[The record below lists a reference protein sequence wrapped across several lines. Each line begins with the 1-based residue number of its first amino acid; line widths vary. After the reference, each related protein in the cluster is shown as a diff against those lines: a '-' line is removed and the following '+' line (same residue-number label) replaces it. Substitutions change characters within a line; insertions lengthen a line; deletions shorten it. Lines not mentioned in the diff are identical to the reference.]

1 MSNPVNMEALHEERV
16 RAILEKDESAAR
28 KAGKTSFWKAF
39 NENLE
44 GLIPDPTYRNTVF
57 LHAVKSLQYATRNQP
72 LTEATTS
79 GSVAT
84 YNKAMLP
91 TIITRVFP
99 QIVATKFIATRQLDV
114 PTQLIQTF
122 RLSRNTNKGATTAGD
137 EYMDPS
143 KYKRYPTSGTKTW
156 QDGSQIIDPFYS
168 SQTVTETGSTGTTLL
183 NKAVVYGPYIPG
195 TAVVYVA
202 DSWDPRNSKA
212 YAYDKGTNL
221 ILISDDTTDVGDIVV
236 DGAGIVTVSTAATFT
251 PAAAATALGMTIGG
265 TATFMV
271 EYQYNLERNKNLAEV
286 SFKQTTINAVAKS
299 RKNFAQISAEAIQ
312 DLEAY
317 TEGKLDALKEL
328 VGGMTETMA
337 LEIDLEI
344 MMSMMSKAGKMAN
357 WDAEYPAT
365 TFHGTQYERNQEL
378 VHKMNY
384 LANDMA
390 IDFLRGEGMFAIT
403 HPHIF
408 TMLQNTNEFKMNSAD
423 HKAQGNFEV
432 GVEKNMGTVSNF
444 TVAKAPQFPQSD
456 KILMGFTS
464 KDLAKAPYAYFP
476 FVTYLTPPSI
486 DVLGGDIFSTVVGLQ
501 QRYDH
506 QLLLDGASGLGIL
519 QVSNLYKSGVL
530 S

>member
-1 MSNPVNMEALHEERV
+1 MFKNPVNLEALCEERV

-28 KAGKTSFWKAF
+28 RAGKTSFWKTF

-44 GLIPDPTYRNTVF
+44 GVIKDADYRNTVF
-57 LHAVKSLQYATRNQP
+57 LHAVKSLQYATKNQP
-72 LTEATTS
+72 LAEATTS
-79 GSVAT
+79 SSVAT

-122 RLSRNTNKGATTAGD
+122 RLSRNTTKGQTTAGD
-137 EYMDPS
+137 EFMDPAN
-143 KYKRYPTSGTKTW
+143 YQRYPSSAAQKTYQDSTKV
-156 QDGSQIIDPFYS
+156 IDPFYS
-168 SQTVTETGSTGTTLL
+168 SQKVFETGGTAAPSSATVTY
-183 NKAVVYGPYIPG
+183 APFIAG
-195 TAVVYVA
+195 TAVVYVF
-202 DSWDPRNSKA
+202 DSADPRNQKIVA
-212 YAYDKGTNL
+212 
-221 ILISDDTTDVGDIVV
+221 TDN
-236 DGAGIVTVSTAATFT
+236 GAGVLSGVNGGVGGTYTSPSGVFTYSISQTAAD
-251 PAAAATALGMTIGG
+251 AAAAAPALTLAG
-265 TATFMV
+265 TAIYKV
-271 EYQYNLERNKNLAEV
+271 EYQYNLERNKSLAEI
-286 SFKQTTINAVAKS
+286 SFKQSTINAVAKS

-328 VGGMTETMA
+328 VGGMTESMA

-344 MMSMMSKAGKMAN
+344 MMSMMSKAGKVTAYDADYAAN
-357 WDAEYPAT
+357 
-365 TFHGTQYERNQEL
+365 TFRGTMFQKNQEL
-378 VHKMNY
+378 IHKMNY
-384 LANDMA
+384 LANDMS

-408 TMLQNTNEFKMNSAD
+408 TLLQNTNEFRMVDND

-432 GVEKNMGTVSNF
+432 GGERFGTVGNF

-456 KILMGFTS
+456 KVLMGFTS

-506 QLLLDGASGLGIL
+506 QLLLDGDKGLGVL
-519 QVSNLYKSGVL
+519 QVSNLYKTGVL
-530 S
+530 G

>member
-1 MSNPVNMEALHEERV
+1 MFKNPVNLEPLSEERV
-16 RAILEKDESAAR
+16 KAILEKDEVAAK
-28 KAGKTSFWKAF
+28 KAGKTSFWKTF
-39 NENLE
+39 NENLQ
-44 GLIPDPTYRNTVF
+44 GVIKDDDYRNTVF
-57 LHAVKSLQYATRNQP
+57 LHAVKSLQYATKNQP
-72 LTEATTS
+72 LAEATTS
-79 GSVAT
+79 TSVAT

-122 RLSRNTNKGATTAGD
+122 RLSRNTTKGQTTAGD
-137 EYMDPS
+137 EFMDPA
-143 KYKRYPTSGTKTW
+143 KYSRYATGASQKTW
-156 QDGSQIIDPFYS
+156 QDSSKVIDPYYS
-168 SQTVTETGSTGTTLL
+168 SQKVFENAGTAALSGATVTYAPFIS
-183 NKAVVYGPYIPG
+183 G
-195 TAVVYVA
+195 TAVVYVF
-202 DSWDPRNSKA
+202 DSYDPRNK
-212 YAYDKGTNL
+212 K
-221 ILISDDTTDVGDIVV
+221 IVAV
-236 DGAGIVTVSTAATFT
+236 DNGAGTLTAQNGAAGGTYTVNGSGVLALTIAQSASAAGTAAG
-251 PAAAATALGMTIGG
+251 LTIAG
-265 TATFMV
+265 TATYQV
-271 EYQYNLERNKNLAEV
+271 EYQYNLERNKNLAEI

-328 VGGMTETMA
+328 VGGMTESMA

-344 MMSMMSKAGKMAN
+344 MMSMMAAAGKVSAYDADYAAN
-357 WDAEYPAT
+357 
-365 TFHGTQYERNQEL
+365 TFRGTMFQKNQEL
-378 VHKMNY
+378 IHKMNY
-384 LANDMA
+384 LANDMS

-408 TMLQNTNEFKMNSAD
+408 TLLQNTNEFRMVDND

-432 GVEKNMGTVSNF
+432 GGEKFGTVGNF
-444 TVAKAPQFPQSD
+444 TVARAPQFPQSD

-506 QLLLDGASGLGIL
+506 QLLMDGASGLGVL
-519 QVSNLYKSGVL
+519 QVSNLYKSTVL
-530 S
+530 G